1 VTPGTGGPFRPPK
14 VPRPRAPLAN
24 NPGQL
29 PFTGAATP
37 SVLVAG
43 FVLFGLGLLL
53 LFFGRDKRVVV
64 PVTMTPRA
72 TGARARASQ
81 SGGPSPRAERLG
93 YRVFVPGRGA
103 FASFADAEQ
112 ALLDHRW
119 ARAGCP
125 RLGAAGHRRSD
136 NG

>member
-1 VTPGTGGPFRPPK
+1 
-14 VPRPRAPLAN
+14 LAN
-24 NPGQL
+24 GPAQL

-37 SVLVAG
+37 SVLLVG

-53 LFFGRDKRVVV
+53 LFFGRDRRAVV
-64 PVTMTPRA
+64 PVTTTPPA
-72 TGARARASQ
+72 TGARAFQ
-81 SGGPSPRAERLG
+81 TDGPSSRAERALG

-125 RLGAAGHRRSD
+125 RLGAPGHRRSD